1 MALSSD
7 RPNSLGIHHMDD
19 SRFDALARSLVSV
32 GSRRHALGGFLA
44 SVLALVGSRTD
55 EVSAKN
61 CKKIQNKAKRKKCL
75 AKAKTLS
82 CPAGQRPC
90 RGACLS
96 VLICCDDTDC
106 AGGGPASRGRAPVR
120 PTSRTTTARAAR
132 SASSAARW
140 MIAGRT
146 PASTGR
152 CARTGSVSAPAPA
165 RGAVRVI
172 AAFQAYAVRA
182 VPTASAL
189 RHRSARLTADFL
201 RPIVAAFPTDVMSMA
216 NRSACPQAVQ
226 TSALPLATS
235 PASPR
240 RDSRAAPGK
249 GPSSVLS

>member
-1 MALSSD
+1 
-7 RPNSLGIHHMDD
+7 MDD

-106 AGGGPASRGRAPVR
+106 AGGRTCQQGTCACPADKPHDDCPGSTVCQQCCTVDDCRPDSRIDGQVCQNGQCVCTRAGTRRCP
-120 PTSRTTTARAAR
+120 SD
-132 SASSAARW
+132 SSFPGLCGACCTNGECPEAQVCTFDGGLSSPYCRCFSDRCDVNGQQ
-140 MIAGRT
+140 ICVPPGCADKCITPCNVPGQPQAGQ
-146 PASTGR
+146 PCCTGKGAFVCFELSQGDFR
-152 CARTGSVSAPAPA
+152 CAPPEW
-165 RGAVRVI
+165 
-172 AAFQAYAVRA
+172 Q
-182 VPTASAL
+182 
-189 RHRSARLTADFL
+189 
-201 RPIVAAFPTDVMSMA
+201 
-216 NRSACPQAVQ
+216 
-226 TSALPLATS
+226 
-235 PASPR
+235 
-240 RDSRAAPGK
+240 
-249 GPSSVLS
+249 